1 MGLLSCPPEK
11 IRNPKTNRCVLKN
24 GKIGKMIIN
33 KKSSKSSK
41 SLKSSISNN
50 IIKKDCPPEKIM
62 NPKTKRCVLKNG
74 KIGKMILDMNDK
86 DNSNSNNKNLNI
98 INENNS
104 CFLDSLLVAFFHFK
118 NKEIFDLFFNSEIND
133 FNNPKLKKMG
143 NLIKKELFNIYSF
156 IHKFKDK
163 NDNEEYMY
171 CSLFRKLLQYYYDI
185 YIELFPKNKILYNSN
200 DNWIRKQIDIF
211 ELLNYLSII
220 FNFKSKKMTKIIDGE
235 NKVYSNFIIEIP
247 VYELIGK
254 KKLNINDVFP
264 LKRERYELDEDNK
277 YINSRGELISFYEK
291 KKEYIKTSSFIYF
304 QIYRNKGSLEKV
316 RTRIEYPE
324 EIKIRENSK
333 NMKIKSLIIHLGDT
347 VNSGHYITIIKRREG
362 WYMYNDMER
371 GIKEI
376 REKELKEYKKDVVG
390 ILYSN

>member
-33 KKSSKSSK
+33 KRTSISS
-41 SLKSSISNN
+41 KSSISNN

-86 DNSNSNNKNLNI
+86 DNSNSNSNNFNI
-98 INENNS
+98 LNENNS

-118 NKEIFDLFFNSEIND
+118 NKEIFNLFFNSEIKD

-156 IHKFKDK
+156 IHKS
-163 NDNEEYMY
+163 NHNENEEYIY

-185 YIELFPKNKILYNSN
+185 YIQLFPKNKILYNSN

-220 FNFKSKKMTKIIDGE
+220 FDFKSKKMTKIIDGE

-254 KKLNINDVFP
+254 KKLNINELFP
-264 LKRERYELDEDNK
+264 SKTERYELDDENK
-277 YINSRGELISFYEK
+277 YRNSRGELISFYEK
-291 KKEYIKTSSFIYF
+291 RREYIKTSSFIYF
-304 QIYRNKGSLEKV
+304 QIYRNMGSEEKI
-316 RTRIEYPE
+316 RTSIEYPE
-324 EIKIRENSK
+324 EIKIKENSK
-333 NMKIKSLIIHLGDT
+333 NLKIKSLIIHLGES
-347 VNSGHYITIIKRREG
+347 VNSGHYITIIKRRNK
-362 WYMYNDMER
+362 WYIYNDMER
-371 GIKEI
+371 GVKEI
-376 REKELKEYKKDVVG
+376 SENRMREYKKDVVG
-390 ILYSN
+390 MLYSN

>member
-33 KKSSKSSK
+33 KRTSI
-41 SLKSSISNN
+41 SSISVSNN
-50 IIKKDCPPEKIM
+50 NKIKKDCPPEKIM

-86 DNSNSNNKNLNI
+86 DNSNSNSNNFNI
-98 INENNS
+98 LNENNS

-118 NKEIFDLFFNSEIND
+118 NKEIFNLFFNSEIKD

-156 IHKFKDK
+156 IHKS
-163 NDNEEYMY
+163 NHNENEEYIY

-185 YIELFPKNKILYNSN
+185 YIQLFPKNKILYNSN

-220 FNFKSKKMTKIIDGE
+220 FDFKSKKMTKIIDGQ

-254 KKLNINDVFP
+254 KKLNINELFP
-264 LKRERYELDEDNK
+264 SKTERYELDDENK
-277 YINSRGELISFYEK
+277 YRNSRGELISFYEK
-291 KKEYIKTSSFIYF
+291 RREYIKTSSFIYF
-304 QIYRNKGSLEKV
+304 QIYRNMGSEEKI
-316 RTRIEYPE
+316 RTSIEYPE
-324 EIKIRENSK
+324 EIKIKENSK
-333 NMKIKSLIIHLGDT
+333 NLKIKSLIIHLGES
-347 VNSGHYITIIKRREG
+347 VNSGHYITIIKRRNK
-362 WYMYNDMER
+362 WYIYNDMER
-371 GIKEI
+371 GVKEI
-376 REKELKEYKKDVVG
+376 SENRMREYKKDVVG
-390 ILYSN
+390 MLYSN

>member
-33 KKSSKSSK
+33 KRTSI
-41 SLKSSISNN
+41 SSISVSNN
-50 IIKKDCPPEKIM
+50 NKIKKDCPPEKIM

-86 DNSNSNNKNLNI
+86 DNSNNNNFNI
-98 INENNS
+98 LNENNS

-118 NKEIFDLFFNSEIND
+118 NKEIFNLFFNSEIKD

-156 IHKFKDK
+156 IHKS
-163 NDNEEYMY
+163 NHNENEEYIY

-185 YIELFPKNKILYNSN
+185 YIQLFPKNKILYNSN

-220 FNFKSKKMTKIIDGE
+220 FDFKSKKMTKIIDGQ

-254 KKLNINDVFP
+254 KKLNINELFP
-264 LKRERYELDEDNK
+264 SKTERYELDDENK
-277 YINSRGELISFYEK
+277 YRNSRGELISFYEK
-291 KKEYIKTSSFIYF
+291 RREYIKTSSFIYF
-304 QIYRNKGSLEKV
+304 QIYRNMGSEEKI
-316 RTRIEYPE
+316 RTSIEYPE
-324 EIKIRENSK
+324 EIKIKENSK
-333 NMKIKSLIIHLGDT
+333 NLKIKSLMIHLGES
-347 VNSGHYITIIKRREG
+347 VNSGHYITIIKRRNK
-362 WYMYNDMER
+362 WYIYNDMER
-371 GIKEI
+371 GVKEI
-376 REKELKEYKKDVVG
+376 SEKKMKEYKKDVVG
-390 ILYSN
+390 MLYSK

>member
-1 MGLLSCPPEK
+1 MSLLSCPPEK

-24 GKIGKMIIN
+24 GKIGKTIIN
-33 KKSSKSSK
+33 KKK
-41 SLKSSISNN
+41 SLSSLSSLSNN

-74 KIGKMILDMNDK
+74 KIGKMILHLNDNN
-86 DNSNSNNKNLNI
+86 DNNDNNFNI
-98 INENNS
+98 LNENNS

-118 NKEIFDLFFNSEIND
+118 NKEIFNLFFNSEIND

-156 IHKFKDK
+156 IHKSNH
-163 NDNEEYMY
+163 NDDDFIY

-185 YIELFPKNKILYNSN
+185 YIQLFPKNKILYNSN
-200 DNWIRKQIDIF
+200 DNWITKQIDIF

-220 FNFKSKKMTKIIDGE
+220 FNFKSKKMTKIIDGL

-254 KKLNINDVFP
+254 KKLNLNDLFP
-264 LKRERYELDEDNK
+264 SKTERYQLDDENK
-277 YINSRGELISFYEK
+277 YRNSRGELVSFYEK
-291 KKEYIKTSSFIYF
+291 KREYIKTSSFIYF
-304 QIYRNKGSLEKV
+304 QIYRNMGSLEKV
-316 RTRIEYPE
+316 RTSIEYPE
-324 EIKIRENSK
+324 EIKIKENSK

-347 VNSGHYITIIKRREG
+347 VNSGHYITIIKRREK
-362 WYMYNDMER
+362 WYKYNDMER
-371 GIKEI
+371 GIREISKKEMG
-376 REKELKEYKKDVVG
+376 EYKKDIIGV
-390 ILYSN
+390 LYSY

>member
-33 KKSSKSSK
+33 KRTSISS
-41 SLKSSISNN
+41 KSSISNN

-86 DNSNSNNKNLNI
+86 DNSNSNSNNFNI
-98 INENNS
+98 LNENNS

-118 NKEIFDLFFNSEIND
+118 NKEIFNLFFNSEIKD

-156 IHKFKDK
+156 IHKS
-163 NDNEEYMY
+163 NHNENEEYIY

-185 YIELFPKNKILYNSN
+185 YIELFPKNKIFYNSN

-220 FNFKSKKMTKIIDGE
+220 FDFKSKKMTKIIDGQ

-254 KKLNINDVFP
+254 KKLNINELFP
-264 LKRERYELDEDNK
+264 SKTERYELDDENK
-277 YINSRGELISFYEK
+277 YRNSRGELISFYEK
-291 KKEYIKTSSFIYF
+291 RREYIKTSSFIYF
-304 QIYRNKGSLEKV
+304 QIYRNMGSEEKI
-316 RTRIEYPE
+316 RTSIEYPE
-324 EIKIRENSK
+324 EIKIKENSK
-333 NMKIKSLIIHLGDT
+333 NLKIKSLIIHLGES
-347 VNSGHYITIIKRREG
+347 VNSGHYITIIKRRNK

-371 GIKEI
+371 GVKEI
-376 REKELKEYKKDVVG
+376 SENRMREYKKDVVG
-390 ILYSN
+390 MLYSN

>member
-1 MGLLSCPPEK
+1 M
-11 IRNPKTNRCVLKN
+11 
-24 GKIGKMIIN
+24 
-33 KKSSKSSK
+33 
-41 SLKSSISNN
+41 
-50 IIKKDCPPEKIM
+50 
-62 NPKTKRCVLKNG
+62 
-74 KIGKMILDMNDK
+74 
-86 DNSNSNNKNLNI
+86 
-98 INENNS
+98 
-104 CFLDSLLVAFFHFK
+104 
-118 NKEIFDLFFNSEIND
+118 
-133 FNNPKLKKMG
+133 
-143 NLIKKELFNIYSF
+143 
-156 IHKFKDK
+156 
-163 NDNEEYMY
+163 
-171 CSLFRKLLQYYYDI
+171 
-185 YIELFPKNKILYNSN
+185 
-200 DNWIRKQIDIF
+200 
-211 ELLNYLSII
+211 
-220 FNFKSKKMTKIIDGE
+220 
-235 NKVYSNFIIEIP
+235 
-247 VYELIGK
+247 
-254 KKLNINDVFP
+254 
-264 LKRERYELDEDNK
+264 DEDNK

>member
-33 KKSSKSSK
+33 KRTSISSI
-41 SLKSSISNN
+41 SSISNN

-86 DNSNSNNKNLNI
+86 DNSNSNNFNI
-98 INENNS
+98 LNENNS

-118 NKEIFDLFFNSEIND
+118 NKEIFNLFFNSEIND

-156 IHKFKDK
+156 IHKS
-163 NDNEEYMY
+163 NHNENEEYIY

-185 YIELFPKNKILYNSN
+185 YIQLFPKNKILYNSN

-220 FNFKSKKMTKIIDGE
+220 FDFKSKKMTKIIDGQ

-254 KKLNINDVFP
+254 KKLNINELFP
-264 LKRERYELDEDNK
+264 SKTERYELDEENK
-277 YINSRGELISFYEK
+277 YRNSRGELISFYEK
-291 KKEYIKTSSFIYF
+291 RREYIKTSSFIYF
-304 QIYRNKGSLEKV
+304 QIYRNMGSEEKI
-316 RTRIEYPE
+316 RTSIEYPE
-324 EIKIRENSK
+324 EIKIKENSK
-333 NMKIKSLIIHLGDT
+333 NLKIKSLIIHLGES
-347 VNSGHYITIIKRREG
+347 VNSGHYITIIKRRNK

-371 GIKEI
+371 GVKEI
-376 REKELKEYKKDVVG
+376 SENRMKEYKKDVVG
-390 ILYSN
+390 MLYSN

>member
-33 KKSSKSSK
+33 KRTSISS
-41 SLKSSISNN
+41 KSSISNN

-118 NKEIFDLFFNSEIND
+118 NKEIFNLFFNSEIKD

-156 IHKFKDK
+156 IHKS
-163 NDNEEYMY
+163 NHNENEEYIY

-185 YIELFPKNKILYNSN
+185 YIQLFPKNKILYNSN

-220 FNFKSKKMTKIIDGE
+220 FDFKSKKMTKIIDGQ

-254 KKLNINDVFP
+254 KKLNINELFP
-264 LKRERYELDEDNK
+264 SKTERYELDDENK
-277 YINSRGELISFYEK
+277 YRNSRGELISFYEK
-291 KKEYIKTSSFIYF
+291 RREYIKTSSFIYF
-304 QIYRNKGSLEKV
+304 QIYRNMGSEEKI
-316 RTRIEYPE
+316 RTSIEYPE
-324 EIKIRENSK
+324 EIKIKENSK
-333 NMKIKSLIIHLGDT
+333 NLKIKSLIIHLGES
-347 VNSGHYITIIKRREG
+347 VNSGHYITIIKRRNK
-362 WYMYNDMER
+362 WYIYNDMER
-371 GIKEI
+371 GVKEI
-376 REKELKEYKKDVVG
+376 SENRMREYKKDVVG
-390 ILYSN
+390 MLYSN

>member
-33 KKSSKSSK
+33 KRTSISS
-41 SLKSSISNN
+41 KSSISNN

-86 DNSNSNNKNLNI
+86 DNSNSNSNNFNI
-98 INENNS
+98 LNENNS

-118 NKEIFDLFFNSEIND
+118 NKEIFNLFFNSEIKD

-156 IHKFKDK
+156 IHKS
-163 NDNEEYMY
+163 NHNENEEYIY

-185 YIELFPKNKILYNSN
+185 YIQLFPKNKILYNSN

-220 FNFKSKKMTKIIDGE
+220 FDFKSKKMTKIIDGQ

-254 KKLNINDVFP
+254 KKLNINELFP
-264 LKRERYELDEDNK
+264 SKTERYELDDENK
-277 YINSRGELISFYEK
+277 YRNSRGELISFYEK
-291 KKEYIKTSSFIYF
+291 RREYIKTSSFIYF
-304 QIYRNKGSLEKV
+304 QIYRNMGSEEKI
-316 RTRIEYPE
+316 RTSIEYPE
-324 EIKIRENSK
+324 EIKIKENSK
-333 NMKIKSLIIHLGDT
+333 NLKIKSLIIHLGES
-347 VNSGHYITIIKRREG
+347 VNSGHYITIIKRRNK
-362 WYMYNDMER
+362 WYIYNDMER
-371 GIKEI
+371 GVKEI
-376 REKELKEYKKDVVG
+376 SENRMREYKKDVVG
-390 ILYSN
+390 MLYSN

>member
-1 MGLLSCPPEK
+1 MMSLLSCPPDK
-11 IRNPKTNRCVLKN
+11 IRNPKTKRCVLKN
-24 GKIGKMIIN
+24 GKIGKTIIN
-33 KKSSKSSK
+33 KKKSVSSLSS
-41 SLKSSISNN
+41 LSNN

-86 DNSNSNNKNLNI
+86 DNSNNNNFNI
-98 INENNS
+98 LNENNS

-118 NKEIFDLFFNSEIND
+118 NKEIFNLFFNSEIND

-156 IHKFKDK
+156 IHKSNHNNNDK
-163 NDNEEYMY
+163 EDFMY

-185 YIELFPKNKILYNSN
+185 YIQLFPKNKILYNSN

-220 FNFKSKKMTKIIDGE
+220 FNFKSKKMTKIIDGL

-254 KKLNINDVFP
+254 KKLNLNDLFP
-264 LKRERYELDEDNK
+264 SKTERYQLDEENK
-277 YINSRGELISFYEK
+277 YRNSKGDLVSFYEK

-304 QIYRNKGSLEKV
+304 QIYRNMGSEEKV
-316 RTRIEYPE
+316 RTLLEYPE
-324 EIKIRENSK
+324 EIKIKENSK
-333 NMKIKSLIIHLGDT
+333 NLKMKSLIIHLGES
-347 VNSGHYITIIKRREG
+347 VNSGHYITIIKREKR
-362 WYMYNDMER
+362 WYKYNDMER
-371 GIKEI
+371 GLKEI
-376 REKELKEYKKDVVG
+376 SDKKLKEYQKDVVG
-390 ILYSN
+390 ILYSY

>member
-33 KKSSKSSK
+33 KRTSI
-41 SLKSSISNN
+41 SSISNN

-86 DNSNSNNKNLNI
+86 DNSNSNNNNFNI
-98 INENNS
+98 LNENNS

-118 NKEIFDLFFNSEIND
+118 NKEIFNLFFNSEIND

-156 IHKFKDK
+156 IHKSND
-163 NDNEEYMY
+163 NDNEDFIY

-185 YIELFPKNKILYNSN
+185 YIQLFPKNKILYNSN

-220 FNFKSKKMTKIIDGE
+220 FDFKSKKMTKIIDGQ

-254 KKLNINDVFP
+254 KKLNINELFP
-264 LKRERYELDEDNK
+264 SKTERYELDEENK
-277 YINSRGELISFYEK
+277 YRNSRGELISFYEK
-291 KKEYIKTSSFIYF
+291 RREYIKTSSFIYF
-304 QIYRNKGSLEKV
+304 QIYRNMGSEEKI
-316 RTRIEYPE
+316 RTSIEYPE
-324 EIKIRENSK
+324 EIKIKENSK
-333 NMKIKSLIIHLGDT
+333 NLKIKSLIIHLGES
-347 VNSGHYITIIKRREG
+347 VNSGHYITIIKRRNK
-362 WYMYNDMER
+362 WYIYNDMER
-371 GIKEI
+371 GVKEI
-376 REKELKEYKKDVVG
+376 SENRMKEYKKDVVG
-390 ILYSN
+390 MLYSN

>member
-33 KKSSKSSK
+33 KRTSISS
-41 SLKSSISNN
+41 KSSISNN

-98 INENNS
+98 LNENNS

-118 NKEIFDLFFNSEIND
+118 NKEIFNLFFNSEIKD

-156 IHKFKDK
+156 IHKS
-163 NDNEEYMY
+163 NHNENEEYIY

-185 YIELFPKNKILYNSN
+185 YIQLFPKNKILYNSN

-220 FNFKSKKMTKIIDGE
+220 FDFKSKKMTKIIDGQ

-254 KKLNINDVFP
+254 KKLNINELFP
-264 LKRERYELDEDNK
+264 SKTERYQLDEENK
-277 YINSRGELISFYEK
+277 YRNSRGELISFYEK
-291 KKEYIKTSSFIYF
+291 RREYIKTSSFIYF
-304 QIYRNKGSLEKV
+304 QIYRNMGSEEKI
-316 RTRIEYPE
+316 RTSIEYPE
-324 EIKIRENSK
+324 EIKIKENSK
-333 NMKIKSLIIHLGDT
+333 NLKIKSLIIHLGES
-347 VNSGHYITIIKRREG
+347 VNSGHYITIIKRRNK

-371 GIKEI
+371 GVKEI
-376 REKELKEYKKDVVG
+376 SENRMKEYKKDVVG
-390 ILYSN
+390 MLYSN

>member
-1 MGLLSCPPEK
+1 MMSLLSCPPDK
-11 IRNPKTNRCVLKN
+11 IRNPKTKRCVLKN
-24 GKIGKMIIN
+24 GKIGKTIIN
-33 KKSSKSSK
+33 KKKSVSSLSS
-41 SLKSSISNN
+41 LSNN

-86 DNSNSNNKNLNI
+86 DNSNNNNFNI
-98 INENNS
+98 LNENNS

-118 NKEIFDLFFNSEIND
+118 NKEIFNLFFNSEIND

-156 IHKFKDK
+156 IHKS
-163 NDNEEYMY
+163 NDNNNDKEDFMY

-185 YIELFPKNKILYNSN
+185 YIQLFPKNKILYNSN

-220 FNFKSKKMTKIIDGE
+220 FNFKSKKMTKIIDGL

-254 KKLNINDVFP
+254 KKLNLNDLFP
-264 LKRERYELDEDNK
+264 SKTERYQLDEENK
-277 YINSRGELISFYEK
+277 YRNSKGDLVSFYEK

-304 QIYRNKGSLEKV
+304 QIYRNMGSEEKV
-316 RTRIEYPE
+316 RTLLEYPE
-324 EIKIRENSK
+324 EIKIKENSK
-333 NMKIKSLIIHLGDT
+333 NLKMKSLIIHLGES
-347 VNSGHYITIIKRREG
+347 VNSGHYITIIKRENK
-362 WYMYNDMER
+362 WYKYNDMER
-371 GIKEI
+371 GLKEI
-376 REKELKEYKKDVVG
+376 SDKKLKEYQKDVVG
-390 ILYSN
+390 ILYSY